1 MFLCSKRW
9 KQPMLKIFLILVS
22 IFAANAAFAG
32 DDTARFDKNTSVLS
46 CSADSE
52 TVGIED
58 IDDVEMD
65 IVPLLY
71 GLATDRYANI
81 NIRLDSVFI
90 ILSSSALVPIR
101 APPYHYY

>member
-1 MFLCSKRW
+1 
-9 KQPMLKIFLILVS
+9 MLKIFLILVS
-22 IFAANAAFAG
+22 IFAASAAFASAAFAS
-32 DDTARFDKNTSVLS
+32 DDIAQFDKNTSVFS

-65 IVPLLY
+65 MVPLLY
-71 GLATDRYANI
+71 CLATVRFVNI
-81 NIRLDSVFI
+81 NARLSGVFT

-101 APPYHYY
+101 APPFHY

>member
-1 MFLCSKRW
+1 
-9 KQPMLKIFLILVS
+9 MLKIFLILVS
-22 IFAANAAFAG
+22 IFAASAAFAS
-32 DDTARFDKNTSVLS
+32 DDIAQFDKNTSVFS

-65 IVPLLY
+65 MVPLLY
-71 GLATDRYANI
+71 CLATVRFVNI
-81 NIRLDSVFI
+81 NARLSGVFI

-101 APPYHYY
+101 APPFHY